1 MTTVDIELSSK
12 DPAVANLATLIRTS
26 DRLGRILDEL
36 QQLPVNTEILTHE
49 EQQEIDR
56 AIKRLEPIADR
67 LDARLAGVIE
77 P

>member
-1 MTTVDIELSSK
+1 M
-12 DPAVANLATLIRTS
+12 NQFATLIRTS

-49 EQQEIDR
+49 EQQVIDR
-56 AIKRLEPIADR
+56 AINHLSPIADR
-67 LDARLAGVIE
+67 LDNALAEVIE

>member
-1 MTTVDIELSSK
+1 MTPTQI
-12 DPAVANLATLIRTS
+12 ATLIRTS

-49 EQQEIDR
+49 EQQVIDR
-56 AIKRLEPIADR
+56 AINQLSPIADR
-67 LDARLAGVIE
+67 LDNALAEVIE

>member
-1 MTTVDIELSSK
+1 MT
-12 DPAVANLATLIRTS
+12 NLATLIRTS

-49 EQQEIDR
+49 EQQVIDR
-56 AIKRLEPIADR
+56 ATNQLSPIADR
-67 LDARLAGVIE
+67 LDNALAEVIE

>member
-1 MTTVDIELSSK
+1 M
-12 DPAVANLATLIRTS
+12 NQFATLIRTS

-49 EQQEIDR
+49 EQQVIDR
-56 AIKRLEPIADR
+56 AINQLSPIADR
-67 LDARLAGVIE
+67 LDNALAEVIE